1 MMGNEHMWDP
11 AVEAMPR
18 DELDALQLQR
28 LQEQVRHV
36 ATAAPLY
43 RRKLAEAGV
52 TPEQIRTLDD
62 VRRLP
67 FTTKAELRESQEVAA
82 PYGEQLAVAPEEI
95 AWTYTTSGSTGTPL
109 LVPRSR
115 KDVERIGELCARLFH
130 GAGMRRGDVVQ
141 MAYQF
146 HFIMGGIGGTL
157 GTMRTGAQ
165 LINSGPGQTDR
176 QLWSLERL
184 GTTMLLATASYA
196 EYLAR
201 VGSERGMDLESLR
214 LRTVLGGGEAGFAL
228 PSVKQRLKDA
238 FPTVERALDM
248 WGFTD
253 MWSPLA
259 GEYEE
264 GAGLT
269 LFEDVALFE
278 VVDPDTDEP
287 VAPGEDGELI
297 VTDLVGEATPLLR
310 FRTGDRVRIVDE
322 PSADGR
328 TARRMPGGI
337 LGRTDDMVTIR
348 SRNLWPSAVAG
359 VINEVAELNG
369 QFLCVVDRPA
379 EHDVLTVR
387 AEMRTGVTPSAELEE
402 QVRDLVRRVAGV
414 RADVVE
420 LVEPGTLPHFPYKA
434 IRKLDLRRG
443 ETIEQL
449 VAIAERQASAA
460 R

>member
-1 MMGNEHMWDP
+1 MNTEHIWDP
-11 AVEAMPR
+11 AVETLPR
-18 DELDALQLQR
+18 SELEALQLQR
-28 LQEQVRHV
+28 LQAQVARV
-36 ATAAPLY
+36 AERSPLY
-43 RRKLAEAGV
+43 RRKFAEAGV
-52 TPEQIRTLDD
+52 TPDQVRTLDD

-67 FTTKAELRESQEVAA
+67 FTTKAELRESQEHAP

-109 LVPRSR
+109 LVPRNR
-115 KDVERIGELCARLFH
+115 ADVERIGELCARLFH
-130 GAGMRRGDVVQ
+130 GVGMRGGDVVQ
-141 MAYQF
+141 MAYQY

-157 GTMRTGAQ
+157 GTLRTGAQ
-165 LINSGPGQTDR
+165 LINSGPGQTER

-201 VGSERGMDLESLR
+201 VGAERGVDLDKLR

-228 PSVKQRLKDA
+228 PSVKARLKAA
-238 FPTVERALDM
+238 FPTLERALDM

-297 VTDLVGEATPLLR
+297 VTDLVGETTPLLR
-310 FRTGDRVRIVDE
+310 FRTGDRVRLSDE
-322 PSADGR
+322 PGTDGR
-328 TARRMPGGI
+328 TARRLPGGI
-337 LGRTDDMVTIR
+337 LGRTDDMITVR

-359 VINEVAELNG
+359 VINEITELNG

-387 AEMRTGVTPSAELEE
+387 AELRPGAAAGPELEE
-402 QVRDLVRRVAGV
+402 RVRDLVRRVGSV
-414 RADVVE
+414 RADHVE
-420 LVEPGTLPHFPYKA
+420 LVEAGTLPHFPYKA

-443 ETIEQL
+443 ETLEQL
-449 VAIAERQASAA
+449 MAIAERQASAA

>member
-1 MMGNEHMWDP
+1 MWDP
-11 AVEAMPR
+11 SVEAMPR
-18 DELDALQLQR
+18 DELRALQLRR
-28 LQEQVRHV
+28 LREQVERV
-36 ATAAPLY
+36 AARSPLY

-67 FTTKAELRESQEVAA
+67 FTTKAELRASQETTP
-82 PYGEQLAVAPEEI
+82 PYGEQLAVPVEEI

-109 LVPRSR
+109 LVPRTK
-115 KDVERIGELCARLFH
+115 KDIDRVADLCARLFH
-130 GAGMRRGDVVQ
+130 GAGMRRDDVVQ

-146 HFIMGGIGGTL
+146 HFIMGGIAGSL
-157 GTMRTGAQ
+157 GVMKTGAQ
-165 LINSGPGQTDR
+165 LINSGPGQTER
-176 QLWSLERL
+176 QLWTLENL

-201 VGSERGMDLESLR
+201 VGAERGMDLEALR

-228 PSVKQRLKDA
+228 PSVKERVKAA

-259 GEYEE
+259 GEFEE

-278 VVDPDTDEP
+278 VVDPETDEP
-287 VAPGEDGELI
+287 VAPGEEGELI
-297 VTDLVGEATPLLR
+297 VTDLVGETTPLLR
-310 FRTGDRVRIVDE
+310 FRTGDRVRMDDT
-322 PSADGR
+322 PGSDGR
-328 TARRMPGGI
+328 TGRRLPGGI
-337 LGRTDDMVTIR
+337 LGRTDDMITVR

-359 VINEVAELNG
+359 VINEVPELNG
-369 QFLCVVDRPA
+369 QFLCVVDRPDTR
-379 EHDVLTVR
+379 DVLTIR
-387 AEMRTGVTPSAELEE
+387 AELVPGAVPTRELEDR
-402 QVRDLVRRVAGV
+402 VRELVRRVASV
-414 RADVVE
+414 TTDHVE
-420 LVEPGTLPHFPYKA
+420 LLEPGTLPHFPYKA

-443 ETIEQL
+443 ETMEQL
-449 VAIAERQASAA
+449 IAVARRQAAA
-460 R
+460 AQ